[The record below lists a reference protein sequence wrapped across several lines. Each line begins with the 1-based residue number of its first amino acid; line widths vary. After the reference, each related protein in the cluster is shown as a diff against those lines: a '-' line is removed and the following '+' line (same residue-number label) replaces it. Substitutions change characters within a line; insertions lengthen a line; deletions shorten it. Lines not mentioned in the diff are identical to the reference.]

1 VIGLTRSPCQDDRA
15 TWDHGHAIA
24 PGPTVTPLTDVWLPA
39 KEKEILEQIPL
50 GRLGRPGDIADAA
63 LFLAS
68 DEASYITGI
77 CLDVNGGIV
86 MG

>member
-1 VIGLTRSPCQDDRA
+1 MV
-15 TWDHGHAIA
+15 
-24 PGPTVTPLTDVWLPA
+24 
-39 KEKEILEQIPL
+39 EQIPL
-50 GRLGRPGDIADAA
+50 GRLGLPEDVANAA

-77 CLDVNGGIV
+77 CLDVNGGIA

>member
-1 VIGLTRSPCQDDRA
+1 M
-15 TWDHGHAIA
+15 
-24 PGPTVTPLTDVWLPA
+24 TDSWLPA
-39 KEKEILEQIPL
+39 REKEIITQIPL
-50 GRLGRPGDIADAA
+50 GRLGRAADIADAA